1 MSLHEKLNADMKAAL
16 KAGEKDK
23 LNVLRTTL
31 AQVKD
36 ERIKLQRDLKDED
49 IITVLMRGVKSR
61 KESLEMYKNAGR
73 NDLAEKE
80 QFEMDVLQSYLP
92 EQMSD
97 EEIKKIVSGIIA
109 QSGASDMKDIGK
121 VMGPA
126 MGRLKGKADGKK
138 VQQIARALLS
148 GE

>member
-16 KAGEKDK
+16 KAGEKEK

-49 IITVLMRGVKSR
+49 VITVLMRGVKSR
-61 KESLEMYKNAGR
+61 KESLEMYRNAGR

-80 QFEMDVLQSYLP
+80 HFEMDVLQNYLP

-97 EEIKKIVSGIIA
+97 EEIKKIISEIIA